1 MKLFNCTSIK
11 HISYGGCTLNPLKIC
26 YKKETML
33 GISFFFFKV
42 VI

>member
-1 MKLFNCTSIK
+1 MKLFNCTLIT
-11 HISYGGCTLNPLKIC
+11 HISYSSCTLNQLKIC